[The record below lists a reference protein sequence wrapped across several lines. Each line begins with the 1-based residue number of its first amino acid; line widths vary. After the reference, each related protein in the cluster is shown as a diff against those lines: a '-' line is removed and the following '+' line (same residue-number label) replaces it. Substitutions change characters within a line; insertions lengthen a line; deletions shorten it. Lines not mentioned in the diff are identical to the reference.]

1 MNQIETK
8 KQRIEYLSYVLGLIS
23 LMVLGK
29 LIGNNGLTYMALII
43 ECVSLYVALIN
54 GSGADMIG
62 KLIRTRRKK
71 NQYREA
77 ALLHKT
83 YVWVQ
88 CIMAF
93 IMMIAYFI
101 LTNVFAEVIFK
112 MPFLTVAMKVL
123 TPVIILRILQSLM
136 LGYFQGMGANLP
148 TVISAVF
155 RQLLFFLFSLLLT
168 VKLSDYG
175 QKVSVLLNDPDLT
188 GMYGALG
195 VSIAIVIAEILVT
208 VFLVIIYIGSDRKKE
223 IRKTEE
229 GLQRTESLGDRVRLI
244 IYVSVP
250 AMLQELLKK
259 LPFMICLIFVLLKAE
274 DRSTASHEYG
284 VFYGYFVG
292 LCAIFIFLILF
303 RVIHLTNNMSKAKA
317 RKDNRGLRELIYA
330 GLHYC
335 WVYGLYLSVSL
346 VVLGPQISQV
356 IHKQK
361 ASMLAQYYVQGGAIV
376 TILALGIFIWR
387 ALYESGARRLGYLLL
402 IVLNAVF
409 VGACIFVQSKGVEP
423 ILSILYA
430 AMIAAAVYLILAFLL
445 IMRKY
450 VLQPDM
456 VSGCL
461 VPIVGA
467 GVMGLVM
474 MLVRKILSPHV
485 STLMCLLLCL
495 AFGLIAYVCVL
506 FMTRSVKEREVNL
519 IYGKLG
525 RNILGLFVK

>member
-1 MNQIETK
+1 MNQIEAK
-8 KQRIEYLSYVLGLIS
+8 KQRIEYFSHVLGLIS

-29 LIGNNGLTYMALII
+29 LIGNNGLTYLALII
-43 ECVSLYVALIN
+43 ECVSLFVVLIN

-93 IMMIAYFI
+93 VMMVAYFF
-101 LTNVFAEVIFK
+101 LTDVFSEVIFK
-112 MPFLTVAMKVL
+112 MPYLTVAMKVL
-123 TPVIILRILQSLM
+123 TPVIALRVLQCLM

-148 TVISAVF
+148 TVVCAVF
-155 RQLLFFLFSLLLT
+155 RQLLFLLFSLLLA
-168 VKLSDYG
+168 VKLTAYG
-175 QKVSVLLNDPDLT
+175 EKVAVVLHNPDLS

-195 VSIAIVIAEILVT
+195 ICIAMVIADILVT
-208 VFLVIIYIGSDRKKE
+208 LFLVIIYIGSDRKKE

-229 GLQRTESLGDRVRLI
+229 GLQRTESLSDRVRLI

-250 AMLQELLKK
+250 EMIKELLKK
-259 LPFMICLIFVLLKAE
+259 LPFMTCLVFVLLKAE
-274 DRSTASHEYG
+274 NLSQATHEYG

-292 LCAIFIFLILF
+292 LCAIFVFFILF
-303 RVIHLTNNMSKAKA
+303 RVIHLTNSMAKIKS
-317 RKDNRGLRELIYA
+317 RKDNRSLRELIYA

-335 WVYGLYLSVSL
+335 WACGLYISVSL
-346 VVLGPQISQV
+346 VVLGPQIASV

-361 ASMLAQYYVQGGAIV
+361 ASVLEQYYVKGGAIV
-376 TILALGIFIWR
+376 TLLVLGIFIWR
-387 ALYESGARRLGYLLL
+387 SLYETGARRLCYFLLA
-402 IVLNAVF
+402 VLNAIF
-409 VGACIFVQSKGVEP
+409 VGACIFIQGKGVESVF
-423 ILSILYA
+423 SILYG
-430 AMIAAAVYLILAFLL
+430 AMIAIAIYLLLAFLL
-445 IMRKY
+445 IVRRY

-456 VSGCL
+456 IRGCL
-461 VPIVGA
+461 IPIVGA

-474 MLVRKILSPHV
+474 MLVRKLLSPHV
-485 STLMCLLLCL
+485 SSLMCLMLCL
-495 AFGLIAYVCVL
+495 AFGLIAYVSVL
-506 FMTRSVKEREVNL
+506 FATRSVKEREVNL

-525 RNILGLFVK
+525 RNLLGLFVK